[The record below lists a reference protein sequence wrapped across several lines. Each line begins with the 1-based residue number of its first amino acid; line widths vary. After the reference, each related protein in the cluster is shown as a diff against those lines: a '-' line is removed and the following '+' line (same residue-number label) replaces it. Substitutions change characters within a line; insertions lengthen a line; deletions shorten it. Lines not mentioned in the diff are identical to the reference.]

1 MLMRIN
7 LMYATYSSGTQTV
20 ADHIQATLT
29 AHGHRVRLV
38 EIRDFVPG
46 DIDADLLLFGS
57 PSWQRANF
65 KYNGQP
71 HHDFFPFFQQYS
83 YDIDAKERIS
93 TLDLAAKP
101 CAIFGLGDHN
111 YPVFCGAVDHLEDFV
126 RCSHGILCTP
136 SLRLHAYL
144 FHEKENQAL
153 LDRWIDIL
161 PLK

>member
-65 KYNGQP
+65 KY
-71 HHDFFPFFQQYS
+71 
-83 YDIDAKERIS
+83 
-93 TLDLAAKP
+93 
-101 CAIFGLGDHN
+101 
-111 YPVFCGAVDHLEDFV
+111 
-126 RCSHGILCTP
+126 
-136 SLRLHAYL
+136 AYL